1 MSERKL
7 LLDQPDRVTVKGTT
21 EQVVVPQKSSPDQR
35 QDESSK
41 NEQSQPVLLVEQPDG
56 CISLLG

>member
-41 NEQSQPVLLVEQPDG
+41 NEQSCLLYTSPSPRD
-56 CISLLG
+56 S